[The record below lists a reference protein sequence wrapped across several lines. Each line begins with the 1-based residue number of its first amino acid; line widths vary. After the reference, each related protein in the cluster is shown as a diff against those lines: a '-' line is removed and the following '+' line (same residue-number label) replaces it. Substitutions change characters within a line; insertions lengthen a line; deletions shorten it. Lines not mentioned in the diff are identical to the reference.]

1 MLKYRYATIHYPC
14 PNLQIQM
21 CSVMTGPIFQEEK
34 GERGGVPTCSKNG
47 EGGGYRIL
55 GKKVHA

>member
-34 GERGGVPTCSKNG
+34 GEGFPPVLKMERVVVI
-47 EGGGYRIL
+47 EF
-55 GKKVHA
+55 